1 MLGIPYRCGNIQFT
15 SDGKSLLSPV
25 GNRITLYDLVNG
37 TSSTLPFEAAN
48 NIVKI
53 CLSNDSRYDIYYFY
67 FKFRFLVVFDANGH
81 GLLINLI
88 TKVVLCHINF
98 KEPVTDGKFSPNN
111 QYLAITQGRKLQIWK
126 LTTTVRE
133 FNPFELYRELTGHYN
148 DITCVNWS
156 EDGRYILTGSKD
168 LTVRMWSL
176 DPIENF
182 RPFTLGGH
190 RTSIIN
196 VFFDQKS
203 RKMYII
209 IYYYF
214 KCIVIL

>member
-1 MLGIPYRCGNIQFT
+1 MLGIPYRCGNVLFT

-53 CLSNDSRYDIYYFY
+53 CLSNDSRYLSNIFITI
-67 FKFRFLVVFDANGH
+67 FRFLVTFDVNGY
-81 GLLINLI
+81 GLLVNLI

-98 KEPVTDGKFSPNN
+98 KEAVNDAKFSPNN

-126 LTTTVRE
+126 LTTTIRE

-148 DITCVNWS
+148 DITCINWS
-156 EDGRYILTGSKD
+156 QDGRYILTGSKD

-182 RPFTLGGH
+182 RPFTLSGH

-196 VFFDQKS
+196 VFFDQKN
-203 RKMYII
+203 RKMYIF
-209 IYYYF
+209 IYLYY
-214 KCIVIL
+214 LN